1 MNITLLRTNL
11 QSENKLNKKKKKD
24 HGQTVAAAW
33 LFMILAILPLYMQDG
48 MNRIGDAKYMFFRNV
63 SILFFAAATVIFI
76 ASELRRLSDRT
87 GVFQESLKWSA
98 VDICVLAFGFASII
112 SCCLSDHFST
122 ALLGYQDWYMG
133 LIVQLLMVGEYF
145 CISRCYRRDS
155 WVEAGILFSA
165 FVVSL
170 LGVLNRFELD
180 PLNVFSGM
188 DRFDWNRANLL
199 STIGNINWYCGY
211 LSVVV
216 PLLAVAYWSW
226 RGHWVGQAALGIA
239 LCSGLTAL
247 FIQGS
252 DSGYAALIA
261 MMLVLMFGSLGYRER
276 RLRFLEILMMLPLTC
291 LVINTIAKVV
301 GVGLFLPNGSRV
313 TGIVYSP
320 IWILALVL
328 LLLCYIFSKICKHE
342 MSDSRFGK
350 NMMWIAG
357 AVVLFLAVV
366 FVLVFITCQISD
378 EVWRNFGEISL
389 LRFDDDW
396 GSGRGF
402 LWRVT
407 WQSFWDGDILQ
418 KLFGAGPDCYA
429 EYMYHHNSMEL
440 QVSGQF
446 QGAIFANA
454 HNEWL
459 TMLLNEGI
467 IGAAAYIGF
476 FLTAFVRFFRRVDTQ
491 PGLMAGALAVAVYC
505 VNSFFSFQQVVS
517 TPLIFLVIGACEA
530 NCRELPERTEQSDR
544 SDGTDCRHERKKFFF
559 LSFQS

>member
-1 MNITLLRTNL
+1 MSKTNL
-11 QSENKLNKKKKKD
+11 QTKNKLNEKENRD
-24 HGQTVAAAW
+24 YGQTVAAVW

-48 MNRIGDAKYMFFRNV
+48 MNRIGDAKYLFFRNV
-63 SILFFAAATVIFI
+63 SILFFAVAAVIFVV
-76 ASELRRLSDRT
+76 SGLRRLSGRT
-87 GVFQESLKWSA
+87 KSLQEKFEWSA
-98 VDICVLAFGFASII
+98 VDICVLAFGAASLI
-112 SCCLSDHFST
+112 SCCLSDYFST
-122 ALLGYQDWYMG
+122 ALWGYQDWYMG
-133 LIVQLLMVGEYF
+133 LIVQLLMIGGYF
-145 CISRCYRRDS
+145 CVSRFYRREG
-155 WVEAGILFSA
+155 WVEAGILLSA

-170 LGVLNRFELD
+170 VGVLNRFELD

-188 DRFDWNRANLL
+188 DRYDWNRANLL

-216 PLLAVAYWSW
+216 PLLAAVYWSW
-226 RGHWVGQAALGIA
+226 RGYWGGRAVLGIG

-252 DSGYAALIA
+252 DSGYVALAVMI
-261 MMLVLMFGSLGYRER
+261 LVLMFGSLGYRER
-276 RLRFLEILMMLPLTC
+276 RLRFLEILMMLPLAC
-291 LVINTIAKVV
+291 LIINIIAEVM

-313 TGIVYSP
+313 ADIVYSP
-320 IWILALVL
+320 IWILVLVL
-328 LLLCYIFSKICKHE
+328 LLVCYILSTICKHR
-342 MSDSRFGK
+342 MSEGRWGK
-350 NMMWIAG
+350 NITRIAG
-357 AVVLFLAVV
+357 IVVLFLAAVV
-366 FVLVFITCQISD
+366 VLVFTACQISD
-378 EVWRNFGEISL
+378 EIWRSFGELSL
-389 LRFDDDW
+389 LRFEDDW

-429 EYMYHHNSMEL
+429 EYMYHHTSMEMH
-440 QVSGQF
+440 VSGQF

-467 IGAAAYIGF
+467 IGVAAYIGF
-476 FLTAFVRFFRRVDTQ
+476 FLTAFVRFFRRVDIH

-505 VNSFFSFQQVVS
+505 ANSLFSFQQVVS

-530 NCRELPERTEQSDR
+530 CCRELS
-544 SDGTDCRHERKKFFF
+544 KKTV
-559 LSFQS
+559 Q